1 MFTIDWIIL
10 LTGVIVLLGIASSKI
25 SNRLGL
31 PVLVLFLALGML
43 AGSEGIGGI
52 DFENYEIAHAI
63 GTLALAM
70 ILFDGGLGTPLAAIR
85 DVWKP
90 ALAMA
95 VPGVFL
101 TAIVTGL
108 AASWILGI
116 PLAEG
121 MLLGSIVGSTD
132 AAAVFSVLRAGGV
145 TIAKRLQ
152 SLLEVESASND
163 PMAIFMT
170 IACIEIVTSEEP
182 MGIGLLSLFA
192 SQMMVGAVVG
202 LAMGYATV
210 RVVNWIKLDAAG
222 LYPAL
227 VTGFGLFTF
236 GLTVLLGGSGFLAVY
251 LAGVVIGNNRIVFQ
265 RGIRVF
271 HDAGAWLSQI
281 VMFVVLGLL
290 SFPSRLLGV
299 APWGLL
305 IGAVLIFVAR
315 PLATYSLL
323 LPFRTFNRRELVFI
337 AWVGLKGAVP
347 VTLATFPLLYNTPH
361 AEVTFDVVFFVVVLS
376 AVVQGGSLPTVARW
390 LDLEAPSS
398 DVPPI
403 TLELSSLQNVDADI
417 VDYAVMV
424 GSRAAGRCVKDL
436 ALPEG
441 VIIALVSR
449 DDNIIPP
456 QGSTRLEEGDHVIV
470 ITKPS
475 NRALVDHIFGASIIA
490 PSSVLGEVEFPLRGT
505 TTVELVKDMYGL
517 DLGADPHATLDQAL
531 RAQFGQ
537 EIAEGAELPCGIMSL
552 KVRKLSEDGR
562 VEQVGI
568 VFDVPDRGDPPQPV

>member
-10 LTGVIVLLGIASSKI
+10 LTGVIVLLGIASSKL

-52 DFENYEIAHAI
+52 DFENYEVAHAI
-63 GTLALAM
+63 GTLALAV

-90 ALAMA
+90 ALVMA

-101 TAIVTGL
+101 TAVVTGL
-108 AASWILGI
+108 AATWILGI

-170 IACIEIVTSEEP
+170 VACIEIVTTDSP
-182 MGIGLLSLFA
+182 MGIGLVSLFA

-210 RVVNWIKLDAAG
+210 RVVNLIKLDAAG

-236 GLTVLLGGSGFLAVY
+236 GLTVLLGGSGFLAIY

-265 RGIRVF
+265 RGIRLF

-315 PLATYSLL
+315 PVATYLLL
-323 LPFRTFNRRELVFI
+323 LPFHFNRRELMFI

-376 AVVQGGSLPTVARW
+376 AIVQGGSLPTVARW
-390 LDLEAPSS
+390 LDLEAPSK

-403 TLELSSLQNVDADI
+403 TLELSSLQHVDADI
-417 VDYAVMV
+417 VDYAVMA

-449 DDNIIPP
+449 DDTIIPP
-456 QGSTRLEEGDHVIV
+456 QGSTRLEVGDHVIV
-470 ITKPS
+470 ITKSS
-475 NRALVDHIFGASIIA
+475 NRALVDHIFGATIIA
-490 PSSVLGEVEFPLRGT
+490 HSSLLNEIEFPLRGT
-505 TTVELVKDMYGL
+505 TTVELVKDMYGIEL
-517 DLGADPHATLDQAL
+517 AADPHATLDQAL
-531 RAQFGQ
+531 RAQFGE
-537 EIAEGAELPCGIMSL
+537 EIVEGAELPCGMMSL
-552 KVRKLSEDGR
+552 KVRKLSQDGT

-568 VFDVPDRGDPPQPV
+568 VFDAPVRGEPRLPD